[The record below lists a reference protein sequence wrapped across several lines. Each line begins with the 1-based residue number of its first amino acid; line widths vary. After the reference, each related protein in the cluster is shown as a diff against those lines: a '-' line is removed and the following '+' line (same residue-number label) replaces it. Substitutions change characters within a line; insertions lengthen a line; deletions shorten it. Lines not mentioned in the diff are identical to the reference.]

1 MMCQRKCSTQAV
13 WIHRN
18 HIVFFKRK
26 TVLGDGPLKAL
37 MPISD
42 MDLTI
47 SRRSEPTSRIA
58 LMGEQPNTWNI
69 LQPQVAK
76 NQHRSAKPWGRS
88 TCYPYTHFS
97 PLSDSP
103 SQHCRIY
110 NAGLYPCLTGGSCSH
125 PSYVL
130 ESATE
135 KFYETK
141 TSTLDVVTFL
151 LVQKLYDLTY
161 WMQVKLTT

>member
-1 MMCQRKCSTQAV
+1 MCQTKCFTQAV
-13 WIHRN
+13 WTHRN

-26 TVLGDGPLKAL
+26 TVLRDGPLKAL

-47 SRRSEPTSRIA
+47 SRRSESNSRIA
-58 LMGEQPNTWNI
+58 LMDEQPNTWNI

-76 NQHRSAKPWGRS
+76 NQHQSAKSWGRS
-88 TCYPYTHFS
+88 TCYPQSHFS

-103 SQHCRIY
+103 SQHCRIS

-130 ESATE
+130 ELAKE
-135 KFYETK
+135 KFYETT

-151 LVQKLYDLTY
+151 LVQKLQVLTY